1 MEVIFTA
8 PEVATADCAAIC
20 SQAASFTPK
29 VTTAPCGGGSPGALG
44 LTTSKVPGPAGA
56 VAVNVCRLKS
66 ARNRTSAFPFFGSVF
81 AVTRPQT
88 PGTSVHTTAPTSAE
102 MGPRDTRAGDEMAS
116 AGFIGCPRT
125 TPLKLPPA
133 LPLPQ
138 PSAQST
144 TPMGTNRITALTYS

>member
-8 PEVATADCAAIC
+8 PEVATADCTAIC

-29 VTTAPCGGGSPGALG
+29 VTTDACSGRIPGAFG

-66 ARNRTSAFPFFGSVF
+66 ARNRTSAFPFFGSLF

-88 PGTSVHTTAPTSAE
+88 PETSVNTTAPTSAE
-102 MGPRDTRAGDEMAS
+102 MGPRATRAGDEMAA
-116 AGFIGCPRT
+116 AG
-125 TPLKLPPA
+125 L
-133 LPLPQ
+133 
-138 PSAQST
+138 
-144 TPMGTNRITALTYS
+144 

>member
-29 VTTAPCGGGSPGALG
+29 VTTAACGGGIPGAFG

-66 ARNRTSAFPFFGSVF
+66 ARNRTSAFPLFGSLF

-88 PGTSVHTTAPTSAE
+88 PGTSVNTPAPTPADT
-102 MGPRDTRAGDEMAS
+102 GPRDTRARGGLAPAAAS
-116 AGFIGCPRT
+116 RRRPP
-125 TPLKLPPA
+125 TP
-133 LPLPQ
+133 
-138 PSAQST
+138 
-144 TPMGTNRITALTYS
+144 